1 MPVIAQLV
9 SNNDAEKVVVQ
20 KITNEDGKIV
30 FDYLKPEKYKAKII
44 FDRNGNGKWDTGSY
58 QDNFQPERVLYINEV
73 VKVRSNWEKEFN
85 WDLKPDLTF
94 VKKSATLKKK
104 KNSAKRLKKK
114 QRKRKNRNRE
124 KPRIK

>member
-20 KITNEDGKIV
+20 KITNGEAKVI

-58 QDNFQPERVLYINEV
+58 QDKYQPERVLYINEV
-73 VKVRSNWEKEFN
+73 VKVRLNFFERLSAEI
-85 WDLKPDLTF
+85 
-94 VKKSATLKKK
+94 KKVA
-104 KNSAKRLKKK
+104 
-114 QRKRKNRNRE
+114 
-124 KPRIK
+124 